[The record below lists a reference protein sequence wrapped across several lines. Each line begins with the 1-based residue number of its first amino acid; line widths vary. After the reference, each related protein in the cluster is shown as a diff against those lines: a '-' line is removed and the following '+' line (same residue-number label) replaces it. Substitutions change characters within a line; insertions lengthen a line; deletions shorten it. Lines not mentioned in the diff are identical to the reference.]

1 MIRNPIK
8 LTEEQLH
15 ALKWIA
21 TKEGKSVAELV
32 RVSVDDLIR
41 RSVTA
46 DPQDL
51 RQRALQLAGK
61 LTGPKNLAVN
71 HDAYLD
77 EALDQ

>member
-1 MIRNPIK
+1 MIRNPIQ

-15 ALKWIA
+15 ALKRIA
-21 TKEGKSVAELV
+21 AKEGKSVAELV
-32 RVSVDDLIR
+32 RVNVDDLIR

-51 RQRALQLAGK
+51 RQPALQLASK
-61 LTGPKNLAVN
+61 LTGPKNLEAN